1 MYLCIGGGGGG
12 GAGFVLFA
20 IFSKATIAVLL
31 CSLQLRLSHLPL
43 QCSFKGRREVPVSAD
58 NVTLLLRGASILS
71 KGLQFL
77 IRWLTSLLYCFVA
90 VEGEGVDSVSSRGRG
105 VSMHPR

>member
-1 MYLCIGGGGGG
+1 MYVCIGAGGRGGG
-12 GAGFVLFA
+12 GFVLFS

-31 CSLQLRLSHLPL
+31 CSLQLSLSHLPL
-43 QCSFKGRREVPVSAD
+43 QCSFKGRGKVPVSAD

-71 KGLQFL
+71 KGLPFL
-77 IRWLTSLLYCFVA
+77 IRWLTSLLYCFVV
-90 VEGEGVDSVSSRGRG
+90 VEGEGVGSVSSRGRG